1 MVRRSLSTGGTR
13 TRRDSAYLPPYQDT
27 RTNMLSDTC
36 IISLRIFYRTSPTI
50 PLEISAILTRRRLH
64 TSNCIRGRT
73 RLLLFFNLANQ
84 RSLNIN
90 HVTML
95 RVFLHRSG
103 DGETPG
109 DSSVC
114 FPFSPH
120 ARTDRID
127 DEQVTSYIAQA
138 EAGSTS
144 SLSLRPSF
152 LFSFFWVSNF
162 PIFPHFSSSRFF
174 FFRLCLS
181 CCHDVAVAVPLLGL
195 CLPPLSR
202 VVCCLSHGWL
212 EPRAS
217 EFHTPTTYVA
227 HQLISMRY
235 G

>member
-1 MVRRSLSTGGTR
+1 
-13 TRRDSAYLPPYQDT
+13 
-27 RTNMLSDTC
+27 MLSDTC